1 MGNCGMKFELGEDGM
16 NEVYREESARSAINN
31 DCNVALKEIDK
42 LHAENRLLK
51 AKVEDLESFKANNG
65 GQAEYWQ
72 AIALNEKRMRFQE
85 TEKGNF
91 SLLMMM
97 MAWIATFLMFGL
109 VAGM

>member
-1 MGNCGMKFELGEDGM
+1 M

-31 DCNVALKEIDK
+31 ACNVALKEMDK

-65 GQAEYWQ
+65 GQAEYWK
-72 AIALNEKRMRFQE
+72 AMALNEKRMRFQE

-91 SLLMMM
+91 SLMMM
-97 MAWIATFLMFGL
+97 IIAFILTFIMVGL
-109 VAGM
+109 VAWM

>member
-1 MGNCGMKFELGEDGM
+1 M

-31 DCNVALKEIDK
+31 TCNVALKEMDK

-51 AKVEDLESFKANNG
+51 SKVEDLESFKANNG

-72 AIALNEKRMRFQE
+72 AMALNEKRMRFQE

-91 SLLMMM
+91 SLMMM
-97 MAWIATFLMFGL
+97 IVALIATFLMAGL
-109 VAGM
+109 VAWM